1 MGIIHLCGCDKN
13 NENNQINKK
22 NTNSNEINQIDE
34 SQNKKIEDLL
44 STNKLFSKGRGKGN
58 IKEKYDF
65 GKKIGQGYYS
75 EVYLCKNL
83 IKNEKEEIKIMKK
96 KNQILNK

>member
-34 SQNKKIEDLL
+34 SQNQKIEDLL
-44 STNKLFSKGRGKGN
+44 STNKLFSKGRGKG
-58 IKEKYDF
+58 I
-65 GKKIGQGYYS
+65 
-75 EVYLCKNL
+75 
-83 IKNEKEEIKIMKK
+83 
-96 KNQILNK
+96 